1 MRFKSFIVAI
11 ALVGAAAASADAQVL
26 TEHNVSLELAQAIAE
41 AAIADCEADGF
52 EVTVAVVDRSGDLKL
67 LMRAD
72 SSNPHNADLARRK
85 AYTARTAGVSSMDFA
100 KRTLIP
106 ATPGPASDLSG
117 QRQMVDVVA
126 LGGGLP
132 IMMGTEKIGGFAL
145 SGATTQED
153 DEKCARVGLAAV
165 GTIE

>member
-1 MRFKSFIVAI
+1 MRTFRDWPRPSRRWDFGGTDPATDLSRIPFMLSPSQNAFIRWAWQ
-11 ALVGAAAASADAQVL
+11 GG
-26 TEHNVSLELAQAIAE
+26 TFE
-41 AAIADCEADGF
+41 CEGCGG
-52 EVTVAVVDRSGDLKL
+52 T
-67 LMRAD
+67 
-72 SSNPHNADLARRK
+72 
-85 AYTARTAGVSSMDFA
+85 VSSGE
-100 KRTLIP
+100 TP

-132 IMMGTEKIGGFAL
+132 IMMGDEKIGGFAL

-165 GTIE
+165 GTPKCCQRFRRTRAPVSGPRGLEFFSLR